1 MKKGLILF
9 IATTVVGMFLLA
21 NPSWGD
27 VDDDVISGGAGSD
40 VIREG
45 AGDDTIYG
53 EYGSGGPEHSDVPR
67 GGTGDDTLYGYG
79 GHARSLV
86 QMAIPESIAQALRS
100 NTWLH
105 IDATIDFSETCVQ
118 LKVDDYKRGESTPQE
133 HVFNLNKEADGLWH
147 SETNTNLFLTRDN
160 DHFLNFHA
168 QRCPPQSTWH
178 RGSDYEW
185 KFMIGT
191 DMQNLGNAVLDSEG
205 RVEISKDSPRSLHL
219 RAIYTKIG
227 TMEHIFEGLMNR
239 FKDFIKTD
247 ES

>member
-21 NPSWGD
+21 NPSWG
-27 VDDDVISGGAGSD
+27 
-40 VIREG
+40 

-53 EYGSGGPEHSDVPR
+53 EYDSGGPENRDVTSGGAGDDTIYGSGGPED
-67 GGTGDDTLYGYG
+67 
-79 GHARSLV
+79 SLV
-86 QMAIPESIAQALRS
+86 PMAIPESIAQALRS

-105 IDATIDFSETCVQ
+105 IDATIDFPERCAQ
-118 LKVDDYKRGESTPQE
+118 LKVYDYKRGESTSQE
-133 HVFNLNKEADGLWH
+133 RVFNLKQEDDGLWH

-168 QRCPPQSTWH
+168 QRCPPQGTWH

-191 DMQNLGNAVLDSEG
+191 DIQNLGKAVLDSEG

-219 RAIYTKIG
+219 RAIYRKISPV
-227 TMEHIFEGLMNR
+227 ERAIEGLKNR